1 MRIFVYGSLR
11 HKQGNSHWMTNA
23 QLLGDFS
30 IDNYQL
36 YSLGHYPG
44 AVPGNGTVHG
54 EVYRIDNATLAEL
67 DALRTRGGE
76 YARQLIQTPYG
87 SAWMYVYQRPVDGLK
102 LRVALFFARRL
113 AFCFVIP
120 SPFAF
125 LSEPL
130 SISVNA

>member
-44 AVPGNGTVHG
+44 AVPGTEQYTVKFIVLITPRWPNLMPCAPG
-54 EVYRIDNATLAEL
+54 AVN
-67 DALRTRGGE
+67 TR
-76 YARQLIQTPYG
+76 A
-87 SAWMYVYQRPVDGLK
+87 S
-102 LRVALFFARRL
+102 
-113 AFCFVIP
+113 
-120 SPFAF
+120 
-125 LSEPL
+125 
-130 SISVNA
+130 

>member
-11 HKQGNSHWMTNA
+11 QKQGNSHWMTNA
-23 QLLGDFS
+23 QLLGDYR

-44 AVPGNGTVHG
+44 AVPGNGAVYG

-87 SAWMYVYQRPVDGLK
+87 SAWMYVYQRPVDGSTLIESGDW
-102 LRVALFFARRL
+102 LDRNQ
-113 AFCFVIP
+113 P
-120 SPFAF
+120 
-125 LSEPL
+125 
-130 SISVNA
+130 

>member
-67 DALRTRGGE
+67 DALRIR
-76 YARQLIQTPYG
+76 A
-87 SAWMYVYQRPVDGLK
+87 PVDSDAVRECMDVRLSTT
-102 LRVALFFARRL
+102 RRWIK
-113 AFCFVIP
+113 A
-120 SPFAF
+120 
-125 LSEPL
+125 
-130 SISVNA
+130 N